1 MCLGNSKKTKPN
13 KNYRNGMKPWE
24 FEAECERVDRND

>member
-13 KNYRNGMKPWE
+13 KNYREGMRPWE
-24 FEAECERVDRND
+24 FEGESERLDRCD